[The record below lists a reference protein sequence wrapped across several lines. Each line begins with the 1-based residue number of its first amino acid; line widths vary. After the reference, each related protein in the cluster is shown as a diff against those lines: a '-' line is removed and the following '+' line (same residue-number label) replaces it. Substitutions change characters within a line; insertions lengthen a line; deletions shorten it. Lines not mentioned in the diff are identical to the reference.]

1 MNMTNVIH
9 EANEIFENLMNEIK
23 TEYYD
28 VFTFAK
34 ALPINH
40 IKPNTNYAV
49 TNLLWEDKLEISE
62 ALS

>member
-1 MNMTNVIH
+1 
-9 EANEIFENLMNEIK
+9 MNEIK

-40 IKPNTNYAV
+40 IKPNTNNAV